1 MKDAGD
7 GRNLDARGA
16 PTHDEQVS
24 RGHGLAV
31 TLTCVASIAGA
42 AQQPGVPALIA
53 AARHLAAT
61 QQLDSAVV
69 LLNRATDPSSGG
81 SDGERAQ
88 ALVLLGVVRFYLG
101 QDSLT
106 ATAFRSALALDTT
119 LQVVGLGQIDSVLP
133 QVFEDARKQV
143 ASAEREAALR
153 PHSCIRRC
161 TAGETPPRLHD
172 IPQLVLDSGPDFMNT
187 RATLTIL
194 LVVSENGVPEPETI
208 RMSSSTMP
216 SMNAQVLEAVRAA
229 HFRPALANG
238 VPVRALVELRFE
250 FRAEGMSAIT
260 YRIEGP

>member
-1 MKDAGD
+1 VTEAGNGRKLD
-7 GRNLDARGA
+7 GRGA
-16 PTHDEQVS
+16 PPHDEQMT

-31 TLTCVASIAGA
+31 TLTCVASIAAA
-42 AQQPGVPALIA
+42 AQQPGVSGLIV

-69 LLNRATDPSSGG
+69 LLNRATDAASGG
-81 SDGERAQ
+81 TDGERSQ
-88 ALVLLGVVRFYLG
+88 ALVLLGVVRFYQG

-106 ATAFRSALALDTT
+106 AAAFRSALALDTT
-119 LQVVGLGQIDSVLP
+119 LQVGGLGQIDSVLP
-133 QVFEDARKQV
+133 QVFEEARKQV
-143 ASAEREAALR
+143 VSAAREAALR

-161 TAGETPPRLHD
+161 TAGETPPRLRD

-187 RATLTIL
+187 RATLSIL
-194 LVVSENGVPEPETI
+194 LVVSETGVPEPATI
-208 RMSSSTMP
+208 RVSSSTMP
-216 SMNAQVLEAVRAA
+216 SMNAQVLEAVRAS

>member
-1 MKDAGD
+1 M
-7 GRNLDARGA
+7 RV
-16 PTHDEQVS
+16 PW
-24 RGHGLAV
+24 LAV
-31 TLTCVASIAGA
+31 VLLSVVPVEAT
-42 AQQPGVPALIA
+42 AQQNGVSGLIA

-69 LLNRATDPSSGG
+69 LLNRATDAGSGG
-81 SDGERAQ
+81 TDDERAQ
-88 ALVLLGVVRFYLG
+88 ALVLLGVVRFYQG

-106 ATAFRSALALDTT
+106 AAAFRSALVLDTA
-119 LQVVGLGQIDSVLP
+119 LQVGGLGQIDSVLP
-133 QVFEDARKQV
+133 RVFEDARKQV
-143 ASAEREAALR
+143 VSTARAAALR

-161 TAGETPPRLHD
+161 LAGETPPRLHD

-187 RATLTIL
+187 RAVLSIL
-194 LVVSENGVPEPETI
+194 LVVSEIGVPEPETI
-208 RMSSSTMP
+208 RISSSTMP

-250 FRAEGMSAIT
+250 FHAEGMSAIT

>member
-1 MKDAGD
+1 MMKAMG
-7 GRNLDARGA
+7 GRW
-16 PTHDEQVS
+16 
-24 RGHGLAV
+24 LAV
-31 TLTCVASIAGA
+31 ALLWVMPVGA
-42 AQQPGVPALIA
+42 TAQQGGVSGMIA

-69 LLNRATDPSSGG
+69 LLNRATDQSNGG
-81 SDGERAQ
+81 TDGERAQ
-88 ALVLLGVVRFYLG
+88 ALVLLGVVRFYQG

-106 ATAFRSALALDTT
+106 AMAFRSALALDTT
-119 LQVVGLGQIDSVLP
+119 LQVGGLGQIDSVLP

-143 ASAEREAALR
+143 VSAAREAALR

-187 RATLTIL
+187 RAVLSIL

-208 RMSSSTMP
+208 RISSSTMP

-229 HFRPALANG
+229 HFLPALANG

>member
-1 MKDAGD
+1 M
-7 GRNLDARGA
+7 
-16 PTHDEQVS
+16 S

-31 TLTCVASIAGA
+31 TFTCVASIAGA

-69 LLNRATDPSSGG
+69 LLNRVTDPSSGG

-88 ALVLLGVVRFYLG
+88 ALVLLGVVRFYQG

-106 ATAFRSALALDTT
+106 AAAFRSALVLDTT

-133 QVFEDARKQV
+133 QVFEDARKRV
-143 ASAEREAALR
+143 VSAAREAALR

-229 HFRPALANG
+229 HFRPALADG

-250 FRAEGMSAIT
+250 SRAEGMSAIT

>member
-1 MKDAGD
+1 MRA
-7 GRNLDARGA
+7 LW
-16 PTHDEQVS
+16 
-24 RGHGLAV
+24 LAV
-31 TLTCVASIAGA
+31 ALLWVVPVEAT
-42 AQQPGVPALIA
+42 AQQSGVSGLIL

-69 LLNRATDPSSGG
+69 LLNRATDESSGG

-88 ALVLLGVVRFYLG
+88 GLVLLGVVRFYQG

-119 LQVVGLGQIDSVLP
+119 LQVGGLGQIDSVLP
-133 QVFEDARKQV
+133 HVFEEARKQV
-143 ASAEREAALR
+143 VAAAREATLR

-161 TAGETPPRLHD
+161 LAGETPPRLHD
-172 IPQLVLDSGPDFMNT
+172 IPRLVIDSGPDFMNT
-187 RATLTIL
+187 RATLSIL

-208 RMSSSTMP
+208 RISSSTMP
-216 SMNAQVLEAVRAA
+216 SINAQVLEAVRAA

-238 VPVRALVELRFE
+238 VPVPALVELRFE
-250 FRAEGMSAIT
+250 FRVEGMSAIT

>member
-1 MKDAGD
+1 M
-7 GRNLDARGA
+7 
-16 PTHDEQVS
+16 S

-61 QQLDSAVV
+61 QHLDSAVV
-69 LLNRATDPSSGG
+69 LLNRVTDPSSGG

-88 ALVLLGVVRFYLG
+88 ALVLLGVVRFYQG

-106 ATAFRSALALDTT
+106 AAAFRSALVLDTT
-119 LQVVGLGQIDSVLP
+119 LQVGGLAQIDSVLP

-143 ASAEREAALR
+143 VSAEREAALR